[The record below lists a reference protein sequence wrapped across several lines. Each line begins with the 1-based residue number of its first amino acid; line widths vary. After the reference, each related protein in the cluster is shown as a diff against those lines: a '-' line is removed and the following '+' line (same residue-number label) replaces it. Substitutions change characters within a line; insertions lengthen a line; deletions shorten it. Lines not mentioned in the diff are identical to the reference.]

1 MRILWALLLLLQLE
15 PVAGAAICA
24 LASGAPSVACA
35 GEEMEQMDGAAM
47 QRVAAA
53 SADRAMTAVT
63 SHSCPWDAICLRS
76 APVLGAQAL
85 VMRLVR
91 LRSHAPDA
99 TRPLS
104 LLAADPIIPPL
115 PPPIV

>member
-1 MRILWALLLLLQLE
+1 MRILWALLLILQLE
-15 PVAGAAICA
+15 PVAGAVICA

-35 GEEMEQMDGAAM
+35 GEEMEQLDEASV

-53 SADRAMTAVT
+53 RASVAIAADT

-85 VMRLVR
+85 IIRVVR
-91 LRSHAPDA
+91 LRSRAPDA
-99 TRPLS
+99 ARPLS
-104 LLAADPIIPPL
+104 LLAADPTIPPL